1 MELLDKLNE
10 RQREAVEYT
19 DGPLLILAGAGSGK
33 TRVLTYKIAY
43 MIETGMLMP
52 YQVLAITFTNKAA
65 KEMKERVSD
74 LVEDSNDMWL
84 GTFHSICVRIL
95 KREIELLG
103 YTKDFT
109 IFDESDKDK
118 LIKDI
123 MKRQNIDDKKYPVSM
138 IGSYISKA
146 KDIMQDANN
155 YITNSDYIKE
165 LVLKI
170 YTVYEA
176 EMKSYNAIDFDDILM
191 LTVKLFKQNPDRL
204 KYYQNKFRYILVDE
218 YQDTN
223 KVQFNLISMLAADDG
238 KICVV
243 GDESQSIYGFR
254 GADISNI
261 LNFEKQFVDSK
272 IIKLEENYRSTK
284 NILNAAN
291 SVIKNNKNKI
301 EKVLFTS
308 NDEGDKIKYY
318 NASNEY
324 QEVEYIINE
333 IDDIC
338 RKENKTYSDFAML
351 YRTNAQSRVI
361 EDMLIK
367 SGTPY
372 KLVGGLKFYSRKEI
386 KDTVCYLKFVNNLN
400 DNISLKRIINV
411 PKRGIGDGTVD
422 AIENISKENN
432 TSMYEVIKNIENVGN
447 IRGLA
452 NIIAFREIIEDLLKA
467 KEDINV
473 SEFIKYILER
483 TKYEELLKE
492 ENSKEAENRLENLA
506 EFIGMAIEFENES
519 ADNSLADFL
528 DSIALFS
535 DADKGDDTTSAVT
548 LMTIHSAKGLEFDVV
563 FLVGMEEG
571 LFPSKR
577 SIDEDS
583 EVEEERR
590 LYYVAITRARQ
601 KLYITHSTKRTLYGQ
616 TSYSMPSR
624 FVDEI
629 PLELYQNKEKKDK
642 IKKVYND
649 DEYSRVNKASYGINI
664 NSFLNSYKTQKTTNN
679 EDKDLSVFDVG
690 VKVRHKKFG
699 VGIICDI
706 EKEDDDL
713 KLEIKFEQ
721 FGFKRLMAKYSP
733 LDII

>member
-721 FGFKRLMAKYSP
+721 FGFKRLMAKYTP